1 MASCTVHRRPAR
13 LSRAASYCVT
23 KDALIVYH
31 FHFMFIDTWLN
42 VDCRTSA
49 CVERMVVDPVRGCV
63 QVAYAKGNIYHYT
76 HVSRRA
82 ILNLLKPSMSLG
94 FWVNNNLLPFD
105 CKTRCLGDCIP
116 LVHSRPQRC
125 LSLSEFSSLARCKAW
140 LQPCVCSR
148 THLFVHTLHSHGRT
162 QYIATNCAWWL
173 VIIIELL
180 MFRHHRHLD
189 FG

>member
-82 ILNLLKPSMSLG
+82 ILNLLAQPNMSLG

-105 CKTRCLGDCIP
+105 CKTRCLGDCISTGA
-116 LVHSRPQRC
+116 L
-125 LSLSEFSSLARCKAW
+125 KATEM
-140 LQPCVCSR
+140 PVA
-148 THLFVHTLHSHGRT
+148 V
-162 QYIATNCAWWL
+162 
-173 VIIIELL
+173 
-180 MFRHHRHLD
+180 
-189 FG
+189 